1 MHESRYFAF
10 ALEPVCFISNPEIR
24 IDRKCH
30 SEAAG
35 HCITS
40 KGLKGTD
47 GYLALTSPSSWSI
60 DFSPQRP
67 SLKSIYLICWS
78 FEHFFRSLYSYL
90 LFCWFCLS
98 LLWFLHKVQYLA
110 GCPLTSA
117 FIFFFFLLTSQ
128 RLLFKAVI
136 SVCWW
141 IGWFVRDLYIF
152 PWPCQASSIGWSQ
165 TKGLL
170 LGLKLDCACIDK
182 KKRKEKKRQFQSH
195 TETMIQKCYKHWI

>member
-1 MHESRYFAF
+1 MHESFYFAF

-67 SLKSIYLICWS
+67 SLKSIYLIRRS

-90 LFCWFCLS
+90 LFCLS

-110 GCPLTSA
+110 GCPLTST
-117 FIFFFFLLTSQ
+117 FSFVFFLPCLQ
-128 RLLFKAVI
+128 ANVYCLKLLYLFAGGLV
-136 SVCWW
+136 
-141 IGWFVRDLYIF
+141 DLYMICTYF
-152 PWPCQASSIGWSQ
+152 
-165 TKGLL
+165 
-170 LGLKLDCACIDK
+170 LDHAK
-182 KKRKEKKRQFQSH
+182 PVL
-195 TETMIQKCYKHWI
+195 